1 MHIGNGNMNV
11 SRRLMKKNKVNKL
24 SPAAFKAKQRANR
37 KKKGK
42 KIVK

>member
-1 MHIGNGNMNV
+1 
-11 SRRLMKKNKVNKL
+11 MKKDKVSKL
-24 SPAAFKAKQRANR
+24 SPAAFRAKQRANR